1 MKEVI
6 IVHAVDTEGPLHETV
21 QNKFDR
27 IDDLFGIKHIKPTT
41 ENLDKLFKKGKI
53 KLGNGI
59 EKKL

>member
-41 ENLDKLFKKGKI
+41 EKFR
-53 KLGNGI
+53 
-59 EKKL
+59 